1 MRIVSRWS
9 CPAHPCGSFSYYELH
24 PHNLHP
30 PPPGWASYPFSVQS
44 AGPPPFRSVDRGRD
58 VIPLTDGSRRDRHA
72 LSSSLAEA
80 LEILAGKT
88 LEEILSI
95 MWEREIPDMRREIPD
110 MWKREMEIPDMW
122 EGELPDIMW
131 KEILECGRRRYR
143 TSSCGRGRDGRRYR
157 TSSSR
162 GRKGMQ
168 VADRECV
175 VDRLTPG
182 GAPLQLLHDY
192 RPLDS
197 SALYYSGPPPVEGE
211 GEERTLDRG
220 MGEDGESDTKRKA
233 YGPGM
238 GSKGGIV

>member
-1 MRIVSRWS
+1 
-9 CPAHPCGSFSYYELH
+9 
-24 PHNLHP
+24 
-30 PPPGWASYPFSVQS
+30 
-44 AGPPPFRSVDRGRD
+44 
-58 VIPLTDGSRRDRHA
+58 
-72 LSSSLAEA
+72 
-80 LEILAGKT
+80 
-88 LEEILSI
+88 
-95 MWEREIPDMRREIPD
+95 MWEREIPDMRKREIPD

-122 EGELPDIMW
+122 EGELPDIMC

-143 TSSCGRGRDGRRYR
+143 ASSCGRGIDGRRYR

-197 SALYYSGPPPVEGE
+197 NALYYSGPPPVSLSPRGSHLNRFNS
-211 GEERTLDRG
+211 GIHWMTNWFNNSIPTLL
-220 MGEDGESDTKRKA
+220 
-233 YGPGM
+233 PLQ
-238 GSKGGIV
+238 GGNNR